1 MGWLTV
7 LDYVLA
13 FIACGMAALSDQR
26 NARFWA
32 VLGLLMLL
40 LGAAKATAADLLLAD
55 LIREPMRDSA
65 LYGDR
70 QGYQEV
76 AIAGMFAVAAL
87 TGALL
92 LYRKRAARMPVKL
105 AAFASVGLIAF
116 TAVRSASL
124 HQVDALL
131 GIRLLGL
138 SANAAIENAA
148 IIVIALCA
156 AIASRRVGKAA
167 QPGLAR
173 KG

>member
-32 VLGLLMLL
+32 VLCLLMLL

-92 LYRKRAARMPVKL
+92 LYRKRAARMPVKAAKAGVL
-105 AAFASVGLIAF
+105 AGEPIPTERPVKGER
-116 TAVRSASL
+116 RSATGSAHAGL
-124 HQVDALL
+124 PPGFALDPL
-131 GIRLLGL
+131 
-138 SANAAIENAA
+138 
-148 IIVIALCA
+148 
-156 AIASRRVGKAA
+156 
-167 QPGLAR
+167 PGGFVLDP
-173 KG
+173 

>member
-1 MGWLTV
+1 MNELEASPPDAATLWDEQELSKRTG
-7 LDYVLA
+7 
-13 FIACGMAALSDQR
+13 IAPSTLQKQR
-26 NARFWA
+26 
-32 VLGLLMLL
+32 
-40 LGAAKATAADLLLAD
+40 
-55 LIREPMRDSA
+55 MR
-65 LYGDR
+65 GD
-70 QGYQEV
+70 G
-76 AIAGMFAVAAL
+76 
-87 TGALL
+87 
-92 LYRKRAARMPVKL
+92 KL